1 VPKVGGY
8 DPCPK
13 PIPGLDYDNCYNAR
27 ATTAA
32 NLRRGQAGAGELTM
46 DPAVA
51 AKAQAWADKLL
62 ERAAIA
68 SSTKNDGRDPKKC
81 SENVYE
87 ETDPSKRA

>member
-1 VPKVGGY
+1 
-8 DPCPK
+8 
-13 PIPGLDYDNCYNAR
+13 
-27 ATTAA
+27 
-32 NLRRGQAGAGELTM
+32 M